1 MSEDME
7 ERRLPSS
14 ETVVRYVGGSHF
26 DPGTGGINGSAFE
39 RTPKD
44 VGGVS
49 FARRGVHSTVEA
61 DDRDAIRRVAGSR
74 LKLGRNAVFAELQV
88 GAALDVLREFAEDV
102 FFRQDPLAAE
112 GDKLADPAHA
122 LLIGFP
128 FKGEQVGSLK
138 SEVAGDRL
146 RRCVSARFPAATK
159 D

>member
-1 MSEDME
+1 MSNEVD
-7 ERRLPSS
+7 ERRLPAD
-14 ETVVRYVGGSHF
+14 ETVARYVGGSHF

-44 VGGVS
+44 VDGVS
-49 FARRGVHSTVEA
+49 FARRSVHSTVEA

-74 LKLGRNAVFAELQV
+74 LKLGKNAVFAELKV
-88 GAALDVLREFAEDV
+88 GAALDVLREFEQDV
-102 FFRQDPLAAE
+102 FFREDRLAAE

-146 RRCVSARFPAATK
+146 RRCVSACFPAVKT